1 MSMVFDRY
9 ETAATSSQ
17 PWIGGV
23 CAAIAGLSGIAPWII
38 RLAAFGLLLWHPLWF
53 IVLYLAAVAFIR
65 NGNAPIARRLR
76 WFSRRYPS
84 APDGG
89 GTEAGLSALARQLAA
104 LDRRL
109 ASLEA
114 TIGAPNDALKQKFRD
129 L

>member
-1 MSMVFDRY
+1 MSMAFDRY
-9 ETAATSSQ
+9 ETAPQ

-38 RLAAFGLLLWHPLWF
+38 RLAAFALLLWHPLWF

-65 NGNAPIARRLR
+65 NGNSPIARRLR
-76 WFSRRYPS
+76 WFSRRYPP

-89 GTEAGLSALARQLAA
+89 AAPGLAALARQLAA

-109 ASLEA
+109 ANLEA
-114 TIGAPNDALKQKFRD
+114 TIGTPDDTLKQKFRN